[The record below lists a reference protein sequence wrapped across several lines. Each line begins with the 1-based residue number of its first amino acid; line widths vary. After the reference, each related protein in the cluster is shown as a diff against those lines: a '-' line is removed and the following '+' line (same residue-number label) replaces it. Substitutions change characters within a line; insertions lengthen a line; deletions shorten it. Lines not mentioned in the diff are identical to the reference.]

1 MIAWTPKIIDLA
13 TNITTV
19 SSTPVNVK
27 GVYINTVMSAH
38 VTDIKNGSTIIL
50 KIPASTAAGTV
61 IDFAGESGVIFD
73 TNLIVDPDDAATGN
87 LTIFYEDRT

>member
-1 MIAWTPKIIDLA
+1 MWKPKVIDLT

-27 GVYINTVMSAH
+27 GVYINTALSAQ
-38 VTDIKNGSTIIL
+38 VCDIKNGSTVIL
-50 KIPASTAAGTV
+50 KIPASTVAGTV
-61 IDFAGESGVIFD
+61 IDFAGERGVLFD